1 MDNIRHT
8 KDILKQSNQKIVQ
21 ERKSKRSK
29 WSIAFSVLFVLFVV
43 GVVFFLRWQKFLI
56 NNITVEGA
64 VVVEPQMIVDTIN
77 KRIGG
82 KYLWLVPKSNT
93 LLISTGRMEHKIQ
106 SVIPR
111 ISAISVSRVGF
122 KGLHVAIKEYNSQY
136 IWCGSDVAPLGMDSN
151 SQCLFMDKDGFL
163 FGYAP
168 YISGDVYTVLY
179 GTTRKN
185 PGTYGFTKEQ
195 FESVSHLLAQI
206 KILGLTVTN
215 VVQQPEDADFSFY
228 IKNNQNQVTEIKV
241 SLTDDSSLIGEHLSS
256 VLASDVFKD
265 RNNVF
270 NMLYIDLRFGNKVFY
285 KAK

>member
-29 WSIAFSVLFVLFVV
+29 WSILLSVVFVLLLV

-64 VVVEPQMIVDTIN
+64 VVVEPQMIIDTIN
-77 KRIGG
+77 KRTAG

-93 LLISTGRMEHKIQ
+93 LLISTERMEKRIQ

-111 ISAISVSRVGF
+111 ISAISINRVGF
-122 KGLHVAIKEYNSQY
+122 KELTISIKEYNSQY
-136 IWCGSDVAPLGMDSN
+136 IWCGADIAPLGINSD

-179 GTTRKN
+179 SREQKK
-185 PGTYGFTKEQ
+185 PGMYGFDKER
-195 FESVSHLLAQI
+195 FDSISHLLLQM
-206 KILGLTVTN
+206 KTLGLDVTT

-228 IKNNQNQVTEIKV
+228 IKNNRNEVTEIKV
-241 SLTDDSSLIGEHLSS
+241 SLLDDSNLIGEHLSS